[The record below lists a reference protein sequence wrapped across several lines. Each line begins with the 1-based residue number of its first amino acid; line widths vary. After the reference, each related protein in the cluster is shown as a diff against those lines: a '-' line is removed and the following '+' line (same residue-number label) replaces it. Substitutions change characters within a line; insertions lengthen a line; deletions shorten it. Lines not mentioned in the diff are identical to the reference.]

1 MGLPKVI
8 LHCSKGQQSM
18 LYAIYEMHHAAM
30 APLRLAAK
38 AGAEFW
44 LHEANPLSRTTFGR
58 QASAGL
64 HLFERLTR
72 RYTKPRFD
80 IVETKAAGKTVAIE
94 EHVVWERPFCRLIHF
109 RRKAA
114 ARRKL
119 QPILIVAP
127 MSGHFA
133 TLLRNTVEGLLPEH
147 DVYITDWIDAREV
160 PLSAGHFD
168 LDDYTDYVI
177 AMLHH
182 VGRKASIMAV
192 CQPSVPVLVAIA
204 LMSARNDPLLPH
216 TMILMGGPVDTRVSP
231 TAVNKIAKEK
241 GVTWF
246 RRNTVLEVPPPHR
259 GQGRPVYPGFL
270 QLVGFMSMNSHRH
283 ITAHRDLYWNLVDG
297 DMVSAA
303 KLQEFYDEYMSV
315 MDLAAEF
322 YLQTVERVFVQQSL
336 PLGTYHY
343 RSELIR
349 PECITDVALLT
360 IEGERDDIT
369 GPGQTQAAHWLCSGI
384 PAERKADHVQ
394 KGVGHYGVFSGR
406 RYIEEVVPVITRF
419 VSGHAG

>member
-1 MGLPKVI
+1 
-8 LHCSKGQQSM
+8 M
-18 LYAIYEMHHAAM
+18 LYAMYEMQHAAM
-30 APLRLAAK
+30 APFRLAAK

-44 LHEANPLSRTTFGR
+44 LHDANPLSNTALGR
-58 QASAGL
+58 QAKASL

-72 RYTKPRFD
+72 RYSKPHFD
-80 IVETKAAGKTVAIE
+80 ITETKLAGKIVAIE
-94 EHVVWERPFCRLIHF
+94 ETVVWDRPFCRLVHF
-109 RRKAA
+109 RKKAA
-114 ARRKL
+114 SRKK
-119 QPILIVAP
+119 QPPILVVAP

-160 PLSAGHFD
+160 PLAAGPFD

-177 AMLHH
+177 AMLHQL
-182 VGRKASIMAV
+182 GRKANIMAV
-192 CQPSVPVLVAIA
+192 CQPSVPVLVAIS

-231 TAVNKIAKEK
+231 TAVNRIAKEK

-246 RRNTVLEVPPPHR
+246 RRNTVLEVPAPHK
-259 GQGRPVYPGFL
+259 GRDRSVYPGFL
-270 QLVGFMSMNSHRH
+270 QLAGFMSMNSHRH

-303 KLQEFYDEYMSV
+303 KLHEFYDEYMSV

-336 PLGTYHY
+336 PQGTYRY
-343 RSELIR
+343 RGELIR
-349 PECITDVALLT
+349 PEVIADVALLT

-369 GPGQTQAAHWLCSGI
+369 GPGQTQAAHRLCSGI
-384 PAERKADHVQ
+384 PAENKADHVQ

-406 RYIEEVVPVITRF
+406 RYLEEVVPVISRF
-419 VSGHAG
+419 VATHAK

>member
-1 MGLPKVI
+1 
-8 LHCSKGQQSM
+8 M
-18 LYAIYEMHHAAM
+18 LYQIYEMQHAAM

-38 AGAEFW
+38 AGTEFW
-44 LHEANPLSRTTFGR
+44 LHDWNPFSQTSLGR
-58 QASAGL
+58 QARAGL

-72 RYTKPRFD
+72 RYTKPEFG
-80 IVETKAAGKTVAIE
+80 ITEVKIGKATFAVTE
-94 EHVVWERPFCRLIHF
+94 EVPWRKPFCRLVHF
-109 RRKAA
+109 RKLNHE
-114 ARRKL
+114 ARL
-119 QPILIVAP
+119 PPLLIVAP

-133 TLLRNTVEGLLPEH
+133 TLLRNTVEGLLPSH

-160 PLSAGHFD
+160 PAADGPFD

-177 AMLHH
+177 EMLHH
-182 VGRKASIMAV
+182 LGSRAHVMAV
-192 CQPSVPVLVAIA
+192 CQPSVPVLAAVS
-204 LMSARNDPLLPH
+204 LMSARKDPLLPH

-231 TAVNKIAKEK
+231 TEVNKVAKQK

-246 RRNTVLEVPPPHR
+246 RRNTVLEVPATHR
-259 GQGRPVYPGFL
+259 GRGRMVYPGFL

-283 ITAHRDLYWNLVDG
+283 ITAHRELYWNLVDG

-322 YLQTVERVFVQQSL
+322 YLQTVERVFVNQCL
-336 PLGTYHY
+336 PLGTYRY
-343 RSELIR
+343 RGELVE
-349 PECITDVALLT
+349 PEKISDVALLT

-369 GPGQTQAAHWLCSGI
+369 GPGQTQAAHGLCAGI
-384 PAERKADHVQ
+384 PADRKADHVQ

-406 RYIEEVVPVITRF
+406 RYIEEVVPVISRF
-419 VSGHAG
+419 IRDHGA

>member
-1 MGLPKVI
+1 
-8 LHCSKGQQSM
+8 M
-18 LYAIYEMHHAAM
+18 LYAMYEMQHAAM
-30 APLRLAAK
+30 APFRLAAK

-44 LHEANPLSRTTFGR
+44 LHEANPLSNTALGR
-58 QASAGL
+58 QAKASL

-72 RYTKPRFD
+72 RYSKPRFD
-80 IVETKAAGKTVAIE
+80 IVETTVAGKSVVVE
-94 EHVVWERPFCRLIHF
+94 ETVVWQRPFCRLVHF
-109 RRKAA
+109 RKTFSS
-114 ARRKL
+114 RRK
-119 QPILIVAP
+119 QQHPILVVAP

-133 TLLRNTVEGLLPEH
+133 TLLRNTVEGLLPDH

-160 PLSAGHFD
+160 PLSAGPFD

-182 VGRKASIMAV
+182 LGKKAHIMAV
-192 CQPSVPVLVAIA
+192 CQPSVPVLVAVS
-204 LMSARNDPLLPH
+204 LMSARQDPLLPH

-231 TAVNKIAKEK
+231 TAVNRIAKEK

-246 RRNTVLEVPPPHR
+246 RRNTVLEVPAPNK
-259 GQGRPVYPGFL
+259 GMGRPVYPGFL
-270 QLVGFMSMNSHRH
+270 QLAGFMSMNSHRH

-336 PLGTYHY
+336 PQGTYHY
-343 RSELIR
+343 RGELVRPELIA
-349 PECITDVALLT
+349 DVALLT

-369 GPGQTQAAHWLCSGI
+369 GPGQTQAAHKLCSGI
-384 PAERKADHVQ
+384 PEDRKADHVQ
-394 KGVGHYGVFSGR
+394 KAVGHYGVFSGR
-406 RYIEEVVPVITRF
+406 RYIEEVVPVISTF
-419 VSGHAG
+419 VATHAK